1 MRIACP
7 NCQTLY
13 DVPDNLLGESVRRL
27 RCEQCGHGWAFAPA
41 PSPEAPPDAA
51 PTPDMP
57 ASEAATRRFGQPAD
71 PEAAAEMQAALRQE
85 ASAPHAAAAA
95 VPPARHTEPDTSKAE
110 IPEGDADRFASLVR
124 AARSQDVDQDEPPAA
139 RQAKQAASPLLI
151 VLLVLLLVIALAVA
165 ERHLLIRLIPASARL
180 FQALHLR

>member
-41 PSPEAPPDAA
+41 PSPEAPPEAA
-51 PTPDMP
+51 SISDMP
-57 ASEAATRRFGQPAD
+57 ASEVANRRFGQPVD

-95 VPPARHTEPDTSKAE
+95 SPPARNTEPDTSK
-110 IPEGDADRFASLVR
+110 PDTPDGDADRFASLVR
-124 AARSQDVDQDEPPAA
+124 AARSQDSDQVEPPTA
-139 RQAKQAASPLLI
+139 RQTRQAASPLLI

-165 ERHLLIRLIPASARL
+165 ERHLLIRLIPASAGL